1 MLKLIDKRFKEV
13 FYLMISQLKDIFSK
27 VLSLFSTFTIS
38 DFFDIC
44 LVAVIFYIC
53 VRIIRESRAIQLAK
67 GLIYLAIVYGVVNL
81 LDMEAS
87 SFIFKSIF
95 SNILII
101 VAILFGPEIRN
112 ILEQVGH
119 GATAK
124 SLRTM
129 IHPGV
134 AVEIA
139 ELTEGIGAVCK
150 ACSNMSDQKIGA
162 LICFENNTILGD
174 VIATGTEMNAKLSR
188 ELVENVFF
196 PKSPL
201 HDGAMVIRD
210 GKIFAAGCILPLTK
224 KTVSSS
230 LGTRHRAA
238 IGLTEQSDAIVV
250 IVSEET
256 GSISVAQNGVL
267 NTGLSVGDLRDILT
281 TEFVPTGSSS
291 DDRIITKLV
300 RRMKNNDK

>member
-1 MLKLIDKRFKEV
+1 MLNQIQELFNRI
-13 FYLMISQLKDIFSK
+13 IS
-27 VLSLFSTFTIS
+27 VFSTFTI
-38 DFFDIC
+38 FDLLDII
-44 LVAVIFYIC
+44 AVTIIIYIC
-53 VRIIRESRAIQLAK
+53 TRILRETRAMQLAK
-67 GLIYLAIVYGVVNL
+67 GFVYLAVVYGIVNL
-81 LDMEAS
+81 LGMEAS
-87 SFIFKSIF
+87 SFIFKTIF

-101 VAILFGPEIRN
+101 VVILFGPEIRH

-124 SLRTM
+124 SLKTI

-139 ELTEGIGAVCK
+139 EISESIEAVCK
-150 ACSNMSDQKIGA
+150 ACADMSDKKIGA
-162 LICFENNTILGD
+162 LICFENDTLLGD
-174 VIATGTEMNAKLSR
+174 VISTGTELNAKVSK

-210 GKIFAAGCILPLTK
+210 GKIYAAGCILPLTQ
-224 KTVSSS
+224 KTISSA
-230 LGTRHRAA
+230 LGTRHRSG

-256 GSISVAQNGVL
+256 GAISVAKGGILQRGI
-267 NTGLSVGDLRDILT
+267 SDGDLRDILT
-281 TEFVPTGSSS
+281 RAFVPSGSSS
-291 DDRIITKLV
+291 DDKIISRLV
-300 RRMKNNDK
+300 RRMKK